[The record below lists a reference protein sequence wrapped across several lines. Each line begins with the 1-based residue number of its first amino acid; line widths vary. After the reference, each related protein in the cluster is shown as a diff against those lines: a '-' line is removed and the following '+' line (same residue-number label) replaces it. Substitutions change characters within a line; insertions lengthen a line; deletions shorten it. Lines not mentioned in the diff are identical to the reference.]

1 MKAGMIAEKKGPK
14 LDSEMLSIRHTTVK
28 TINSNAIYVLNDSI
42 SLISVACAELGRV
55 KSHLGQ
61 VWIRI

>member
-28 TINSNAIYVLNDSI
+28 TINSNAIYVLNESI
-42 SLISVACAELGRV
+42 PVACAELGRV

-61 VWIRI
+61 VWIRL

>member
-1 MKAGMIAEKKGPK
+1 MIAEKKGPK

-28 TINSNAIYVLNDSI
+28 TINSNAIYVLNESI
-42 SLISVACAELGRV
+42 PVACAELGRV

-61 VWIRI
+61 VWILL

>member
-28 TINSNAIYVLNDSI
+28 TINSNDS
-42 SLISVACAELGRV
+42 ISVACAELGRV

-61 VWIRI
+61 VWILL